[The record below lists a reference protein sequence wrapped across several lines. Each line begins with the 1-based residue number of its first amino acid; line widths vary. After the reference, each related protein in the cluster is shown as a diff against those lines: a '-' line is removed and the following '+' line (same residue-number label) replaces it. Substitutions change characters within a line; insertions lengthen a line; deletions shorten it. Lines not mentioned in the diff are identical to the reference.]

1 MSPAGAGSCAGQPN
15 PGLRPCRHPR
25 VHHTHG
31 TRTSYVADHCRC
43 RGCTDANARTER
55 DAYRSRQ
62 ARPTAARIEAGPV
75 REHLLGLR
83 AAGIGIRQI
92 ADLAATTPSYV
103 RRLTAAPTRGQPEPR
118 IGVDLSQRLLRITA
132 TEANRA
138 EKSQRPAGPTLA
150 LLTDLLAQGWSVT
163 HLAHDLRRSPRS
175 LTRTLHAQHVD
186 EATHRAV
193 RALHTRLH
201 LLAPAQIAATQ
212 RLVAAARS
220 PHRLTDAT
228 GTRRRLQAL
237 LRLGWSVDR
246 LAGDLGRTS
255 RRLERTLTCQQ
266 VTVATAQ
273 RVSDVYETL
282 SSRPPAED
290 NPAQRASADA
300 SRERAISAGWLAP
313 LAWDDIDND
322 PDPGPGPPGSPC
334 SGALNA
340 TPGTCRLSATPAPT
354 DDIDDVDEVAVERAM
369 AGALPVF
376 DLNAAEVDEV
386 VRRLTGR
393 GHSLREIAQQL
404 RTTSR
409 TVSRRRHRLSATPA
423 HPRRRRHL

>member
-1 MSPAGAGSCAGQPN
+1 MSPAVAGIHPGQPD

-31 TRTSYVADHCRC
+31 TRTAYVADRCRC
-43 RGCTDANARTER
+43 RDCTDANANARAER

-62 ARPTAARIEAGPV
+62 AQPAAARIEAGPV

-83 AAGIGIRQI
+83 ATGIGIRQI

-103 RRLTAAPTRGQPEPR
+103 RRLTAAPTRGQAEPR

-150 LLTDLLAQGWSVT
+150 LLTDLLTQGWSLT

-175 LTRTLHAQHVD
+175 LTTTLHAQHVD

-201 LLAPAQIAATQ
+201 LFAPAQIAATQ
-212 RLVAAARS
+212 RLTPAARS
-220 PHRLTDAT
+220 PRGLTDAT

-246 LAGDLGRTS
+246 LAADLGRTS

-273 RVSDVYETL
+273 RVSDVYQQL
-282 SSRPPAED
+282 SSHPPAED
-290 NPAQRASADA
+290 IRTRRAAADA
-300 SRERAISAGWLAP
+300 TREWAISAGWLAP

-322 PDPGPGPPGSPC
+322 PDPGPPGSPG
-334 SGALNA
+334 SVAPDA
-340 TPGTCRLSATPAPT
+340 TPGTGHPSATPDPDDGLGDL
-354 DDIDDVDEVAVERAM
+354 DDIDEVAVERAM
-369 AGALPVF
+369 AGALTIT
-376 DLNAAEVDEV
+376 DLTAAEVDEV

-409 TVSRRRHRLSATPA
+409 TVSRRR
-423 HPRRRRHL
+423 RRTAAARVAA

>member
-1 MSPAGAGSCAGQPN
+1 VSPAVAGIHPGQPD

-31 TRTSYVADHCRC
+31 TRTAYVADRCRC
-43 RGCTDANARTER
+43 RDCTDANANARAER

-62 ARPTAARIEAGPV
+62 TQPAAARIEAGPV

-83 AAGIGIRQI
+83 ATGIGIRQI
-92 ADLAATTPSYV
+92 ADLATTTPSYV
-103 RRLTAAPTRGQPEPR
+103 RRLTAAPTRGQAEPR

-150 LLTDLLAQGWSVT
+150 LLTELLAQGWSLT

-175 LTRTLHAQHVD
+175 LTKTLHAQHVD

-212 RLVAAARS
+212 RLTPAARS
-220 PHRLTDAT
+220 PRGLTDAT

-237 LRLGWSVDR
+237 LRLGWSADR
-246 LAGDLGRTS
+246 LAADLARTS

-273 RVSDVYETL
+273 RVSDVYEQL
-282 SSRPPAED
+282 SSHPPAED

-300 SRERAISAGWLAP
+300 TREWAISAGWLAP

-322 PDPGPGPPGSPC
+322 PDPGPTGSPR
-334 SGALNA
+334 SAA
-340 TPGTCRLSATPAPT
+340 PDTTPGTGHPSATPDP
-354 DDIDDVDEVAVERAM
+354 DDDLDEVAVERAM
-369 AGALPVF
+369 AGALTIT

-393 GHSLREIAQQL
+393 GHSLREIAQHL

-409 TVSRRRHRLSATPA
+409 TVSRRRRTAA
-423 HPRRRRHL
+423 ARVAA

>member
-1 MSPAGAGSCAGQPN
+1 VSPAGVGSCAGQPN

-31 TRTSYVADHCRC
+31 TRTAYVADRCRC
-43 RGCTDANARTER
+43 RCRDCTDANARAER

-62 ARPTAARIEAGPV
+62 TQPAAARIEAGPV

-83 AAGIGIRQI
+83 ATGIGIRQI

-103 RRLTAAPTRGQPEPR
+103 RRLTAAPTRGQAEPR

-138 EKSQRPAGPTLA
+138 EKSQRPAEPTLA
-150 LLTDLLAQGWSVT
+150 LLTDLLTQGWTLT

-175 LTRTLHAQHVD
+175 LTTTLHAQHVD

-201 LLAPAQIAATQ
+201 LFAPAQIAATQ
-212 RLVAAARS
+212 RLTPSARS
-220 PHRLTDAT
+220 PRGLTDAT

-246 LAGDLGRTS
+246 LAADLGRTS

-273 RVSDVYETL
+273 RVSDVYEQL
-282 SSRPPAED
+282 GSHPPAED
-290 NPAQRASADA
+290 IRTRRAAADA
-300 SRERAISAGWLAP
+300 TREWAISAGWLAP

-322 PDPGPGPPGSPC
+322 PDPGPTGCPGSVAPD
-334 SGALNA
+334 A
-340 TPGTCRLSATPAPT
+340 TPGTGHPSATPHPDVDLGDLGDL
-354 DDIDDVDEVAVERAM
+354 DDIDEVAVERAM
-369 AGALPVF
+369 AGALPVI
-376 DLNAAEVDEV
+376 DLTAAEVDEV

-393 GHSLREIAQQL
+393 GHSLREIAQRL
-404 RTTSR
+404 RTSSR
-409 TVSRRRHRLSATPA
+409 TVSRRRRTVAA
-423 HPRRRRHL
+423 RVAA